1 LNRLAPGD
9 HDNRYLAP
17 AIKRILTADPRLLR
31 GLDVP
36 GAQQEMQNCSASSLA
51 VSVLAR
57 WPVSGHHGRKPLRKP
72 RKDGAIGDD
81 DAMPNRKWSRRD
93 VLKGST
99 AFAAAA
105 MFAEPV
111 KAAAPPAA
119 SVTPEL
125 IAAALKEG
133 KISYYSA
140 LELNVAERLGKAFEA
155 KYPGITV
162 NVERSGAERIY
173 QRIAQEQGSGI
184 HAVDVANSTDP
195 AHYLDW
201 KGKDWLAPYLPE
213 DVAKYFPKDQ
223 YDADGTY
230 ATSCAWMEVIGYNSQ
245 LVKPEDAPKSYA
257 DLLDPKWQ
265 GKIVKAHPGYS
276 GAIMTATFVLSRDLG
291 WSFFE
296 GLAKQK
302 VLQVQSAADP
312 PKKLLLGERAVMA
325 DGNDYNLLLGK
336 DQGQPLEVVY
346 PAEGAPLI
354 IVPSGVFRNAPN
366 PNAARLFQSFFLSAE
381 GQQLLV
387 DNYAL
392 RSFHSQ
398 IKEKPGHPPLSSLKL
413 LKSDPAAVLAQSED
427 IKARYAKLF
436 KV

>member
-1 LNRLAPGD
+1 MRRRTESRRTVVKGGSSGD
-9 HDNRYLAP
+9 E
-17 AIKRILTADPRLLR
+17 T
-31 GLDVP
+31 
-36 GAQQEMQNCSASSLA
+36 MQFRN
-51 VSVLAR
+51 
-57 WPVSGHHGRKPLRKP
+57 
-72 RKDGAIGDD
+72 
-81 DAMPNRKWSRRD
+81 WSRREM
-93 VLKGST
+93 LAAST
-99 AFAAAA
+99 GFAATAL
-105 MFAEPV
+105 FAEP
-111 KAAAPPAA
+111 ARAAPAPS

-125 IAAALKEG
+125 IEAARKEG

-162 NVERSGAERIY
+162 RVERSGAERIY

-184 HAVDVANSTDP
+184 NAVDVANSTDP

-201 KGKDWLAPYLPE
+201 KAKDWLAPYLPD

-223 YDADGTY
+223 YDPDGMY
-230 ATSCAWMEVIGYNSQ
+230 ATSCAWMEVIGYNTG
-245 LVKPEDAPKSYA
+245 LVKPEDAPRSYA

-291 WSFFE
+291 WQFFE
-296 GLAKQK
+296 KLAQQK
-302 VLQVQSAADP
+302 ILQVQSAADP

-325 DGNDYNLLLGK
+325 DGNDYNLFVLK
-336 DQGQPLEVVY
+336 EQGQPVEVVF
-346 PAEGAPLI
+346 ASEGSPLI
-354 IVPSGVFRNAPN
+354 IVPSGIFRNAPN
-366 PNAARLFQSFFLSAE
+366 PNAARLFQSFFFSLE

-392 RSFHSQ
+392 HSFHSQ
-398 IKEKPGHPPLSSLKL
+398 IKEKAGRQPLSSIKL

-427 IKARYAKLF
+427 IKARYTKLLR
-436 KV
+436 V